1 MIAEKV
7 HISELIGSR
16 FDTSFV
22 LYRHKILKYKYLVT
36 PLFNYLEVK
45 PQYGAG
51 EAGVPRVDSA
61 TPRYIRITDI
71 DENGFLSTDLGV
83 TANTVEAKYILN
95 NNDILIAR
103 SGNTVGKSYIH
114 KTNIVHEKCFFAGYY
129 AYSFFLS
136 TRQSPFIVKS
146 FWFLPIIFCGIN
158 FLLDIFVLDEKV
170 DPWRIGRIVFGD
182 YFVCFMAVLAFEQ
195 IFFTV
200 VFLSIPTVLS
210 LIYAVY
216 LLTRKNKSSY
226 SNSYVFRLRLEKIKD
241 VSSIIFS
248 FFIVALAVLV
258 TLNAV
263 LFAFFQKKDE
273 MPAGNYSTYFFENID
288 SLEKFDEPEWEKLSF
303 DEKLELLQKIADI
316 EQCRLGIP
324 NKMKVITDSVDKNE
338 MGHYSDSDHTITIK
352 TECMEKYGPWALI
365 KTVCH
370 EAYHGY
376 EHRIIDLYF
385 ETSTEKRGLSIFDDA
400 EKYYEEFKNYNDID
414 GDFYLYYNQL
424 CEEDARKHG
433 QEAVSEYYRWIKR
446 YLRSK

>member
-1 MIAEKV
+1 MNKKQQIDDEYEMLDTNKNFFIEK
-7 HISELIGSR
+7 
-16 FDTSFV
+16 
-22 LYRHKILKYKYLVT
+22 
-36 PLFNYLEVK
+36 
-45 PQYGAG
+45 
-51 EAGVPRVDSA
+51 
-61 TPRYIRITDI
+61 
-71 DENGFLSTDLGV
+71 LSIFTIYSV
-83 TANTVEAKYILN
+83 
-95 NNDILIAR
+95 
-103 SGNTVGKSYIH
+103 
-114 KTNIVHEKCFFAGYY
+114 CFFAGYY
-129 AYSFFLS
+129 AYSYFLS

-182 YFVCFMAVLAFEQ
+182 YYVCFMTVLAFEQ

-200 VFLSIPTVLS
+200 VFLSIPTALS

-241 VSSIIFS
+241 VSSVIFS
-248 FFIVALAVLV
+248 FFIVVLAVLV
-258 TLNAV
+258 TLNAI
-263 LFAFFQKKDE
+263 LFAIFQKKDE

-365 KTVCH
+365 RTVCH

-385 ETSTEKRGLSIFDDA
+385 ETSKEKRGLSIFDDA